1 MKKYVQFTL
10 LAILFISGLFAVF
23 RAVVTRQ
30 VPMTQFIDVA
40 NADNGTSIVAW
51 YDDEDIVIAQLT
63 TAGTI
68 SKYVRFDSIKGN
80 EMYTIAGLGAGSNDK
95 VYALRNTVDPY
106 TGDLK
111 SQELMVMD
119 FKSVFAKTEKVI
131 NLGSDDE
138 NYIYG
143 WINVSEDTITLIA
156 TDPYETIA
164 VRRNYEYGTNLSGTL
179 NIKNTRTYHLAE
191 GEGIYKAIGNGQDLV
206 YISDSGKIYHAVEEN
221 GFVQEIYP
229 ARTVE
234 TLMYPT
240 FLAYAESGYVYFGE
254 HESGDIIKLNV
265 SDGTEEIILN
275 GNSTL
280 NGSSLYTSKDLLNVA
295 MTNIN
300 NYSAVV
306 YNTHTNSFNIVKTI
320 DGITETIEKMNFSVA
335 LIIFK
340 LLINWVVCG
349 IVLFFAFGIFEV
361 FIQGI
366 QSGRTVIGRLLAA
379 TLPMI
384 VVALIIFGLIAFSYY
399 KSSIQTNF
407 EKQTED
413 EGNMLT
419 ALFGQ
424 ESFNEIEY
432 PYDYTS
438 EAYSY
443 LLSQLKTRD
452 LYSRVIYYES
462 GTLYIG
468 VDENSPCFY
477 PFGIWMNLDA
487 ESLYKKAALT
497 GNAVT
502 GTIRDELGE
511 RLVCITPVGGVSG
524 DTVYLLETG
533 IYTSNINEYVKAYLG
548 QFAIICIVF
557 IILTIVVLSISYYRI
572 LLPLNEVKAVMK
584 DFTDGNTN
592 ARIETTSEDE
602 IAGISRIFNNM
613 ADDMMLQIH
622 NLQKM
627 GDTYYRFV
635 PVSVIS
641 LLGMDNLGDLSLGS
655 KIVGKYP
662 VLKAELKLPRT
673 ADDEDIESITNRF
686 FNTINNFAGQ
696 NEIVPIVDS
705 ASLDSIMLICQK
717 GVQSAIAAALS
728 ILAKIDSDNAAI
740 GDVNQQININ
750 FVLHETEIDFG
761 ICGDADRYVLALF
774 APEVPKLMKNGRFFD
789 LSGSRLL
796 VTSEAFDL
804 LENKELF
811 ANRYAGAVKVA
822 GRSMGMYDIYDDRSA
837 EEIRLIK
844 QSSRIFQKAM
854 QLYEQG
860 TYYEAKNLF
869 AMVLR
874 ENPRDYVAKYYIFQC
889 EALSKQ

>member
-1 MKKYVQFTL
+1 MKKYIQFTL
-10 LAILFISGLFAVF
+10 LAILFISGLFAVC
-23 RAVVTRQ
+23 RAVITRE
-30 VPMTQFIDVA
+30 VPMTQFIDIA
-40 NADNGTSIVAW
+40 NADNGTSVLAW
-51 YDDEDIVIAQLT
+51 YDDRDIVIGQVT
-63 TAGTI
+63 TGGNI
-68 SKYVRFDSIKGN
+68 KKYIRFDSVKRD
-80 EMYTIAGLGAGSNDK
+80 EMYTIEGIGAGNHDR
-95 VYALRNTVDPY
+95 VFALRNTLDPY
-106 TGDLK
+106 TGDLC
-111 SQELMVMD
+111 SQDLMVID
-119 FKSVFAKTEKVI
+119 FHGGFGKTEKLI
-131 NLGSDDE
+131 RLTNEDE
-138 NYIYG
+138 NYIYHF
-143 WINVSEDTITLIA
+143 INVSEDTITLIA
-156 TDPYETIA
+156 TDPYETMA

-179 NIKNTRTYHLAE
+179 NMKNSRTYQLAE
-191 GEGIYKAIGNGQDLV
+191 GEGIYKAVGNGQDLV
-206 YISDSGKIYHAVEEN
+206 YISDSGKIFHATEADGLVK
-221 GFVQEIYP
+221 EIYP

-234 TLMYPT
+234 SLLYPT
-240 FLAYAESGYVYFGE
+240 FISYAESGYVYFGE
-254 HESGDIIKLNV
+254 HESGDVVKLNIT
-265 SDGTEEIILN
+265 DGTEEAVLN

-280 NGSSLYTSKDLLNVA
+280 NGSSLYTSKDLLNVS
-295 MTNIN
+295 MTNIG
-300 NYSAVV
+300 NYAAVV
-306 YNTHTNSFNIVKTI
+306 YNTHTETFNLVKTI
-320 DGITETIEKMNFSVA
+320 DGITETVDRMHYSTVLILFK
-335 LIIFK
+335 LII
-340 LLINWVVCG
+340 NWIIG
-349 IVLFFAFGIFEV
+349 IVVLFLIFGVCEL
-361 FIQGI
+361 FIKLV
-366 QSGRTVIGRLLAA
+366 QSGSTVIGRLLAA

-443 LLSQLKTRD
+443 LMSQLKTRE
-452 LYSRVIYYES
+452 LYSRVIYYEGGS
-462 GTLYIG
+462 LYIG

-487 ESLYKKAALT
+487 EKLYKKAALT
-497 GNAVT
+497 GKAVT
-502 GTIRDELGE
+502 GTIRDEMGE

-533 IYTSNINEYVKAYLG
+533 IYTSNIDEYVKAYLG
-548 QFAIICIVF
+548 QFALICIVF

-572 LLPLNEVKAVMK
+572 LRPLNDVKNVMRE
-584 DFTDGNTN
+584 FTDGNTN
-592 ARIETTSEDE
+592 VRIETTSEDE

-627 GDTYYRFV
+627 GDTYYHFV

-662 VLKAELKLPRT
+662 VLKAELKLPKT

-696 NEIVPIVDS
+696 NSIVPIVDS

-717 GVQSAIAAALS
+717 GVQSAITAALS
-728 ILAKIDSDNAAI
+728 MLARIDADNAMPENA
-740 GDVNQQININ
+740 DFKINAN
-750 FVLHETEIDFG
+750 FVLHETEINFG
-761 ICGDADRYVLALF
+761 ICGDKDRYVLALF
-774 APEVPKLMKNGRFFD
+774 APEIPKLMKNGRFFD

-796 VTSEAFDL
+796 VTSEAYEL

-811 ANRYAGAVKVA
+811 ASRYAGAVKVA
-822 GRSMGMYDIYDDRSA
+822 GRSMGMYDVYDDRSA

-844 QSSRIFQKAM
+844 HSMRIFEKAM
-854 QLYEQG
+854 DLYEQG
-860 TYYEAKNLF
+860 IYYEAKNLF

-889 EALSKQ
+889 EALSRQ